1 MGRFD
6 EEAPSTDAAVPGLDR
21 RTLWTLLAGNA
32 LTGVGIGFFLPILPL
47 FIRSRGGGALLVGL
61 VFAGGVVGR
70 ALAQYP
76 GGWLADHIGRKPV
89 IVGAL
94 LMYALV
100 FPLYLLPLPVWF
112 LVGLRVM
119 HALAAGAYLPAAAA
133 MIGDLGGSR
142 KARAFGMLRSSDMV
156 GLVLGPA
163 VGGLVAGFNLGAVF
177 WVGTAFCLLATGMM
191 LFLPAVHG
199 PRGAAARRSAETAP
213 FQVGRVLWRLAPFLA
228 LAMPLGWAFATYDTI
243 WSLYL
248 TSRGATYFQ
257 VGISFATYGIP
268 LVFLGGLAGRFVDR
282 FGRLRS
288 AIASVL
294 AFAIFLAIYPLISSV
309 LLLILFGLLEGAM
322 TLPSNPALLTGVSDA
337 APPGAQGRTQG
348 AFQSASYGA
357 EALGALVAGG
367 IYGFAPAAAF
377 WTAAALIVV
386 GSGAALLLRR
396 VQIPGGRRA
405 PALP

>member
-6 EEAPSTDAAVPGLDR
+6 GEAPPTDAAVPGLDR

-32 LTGVGIGFFLPILPL
+32 LTGIGIGFFLPILPL

-76 GGWLADHIGRKPV
+76 GGWMADRFGRKPV

-94 LMYALV
+94 LGYALL
-100 FPLYLLPLPVWF
+100 FPAYLVPLPVPY
-112 LVGLRVM
+112 LVGLRAL
-119 HALAAGAYLPAAAA
+119 HAFAAGAYLPAAAA
-133 MIGDLGGSR
+133 MIGDLGGER

-163 VGGLVAGFNLGAVF
+163 VGGLVAGLNLGAVF

-199 PRGAAARRSAETAP
+199 PAAAAARRVTEASP
-213 FQVGRVLWRLAPFLA
+213 FQAGRVLWRLAPFLA
-228 LAMPLGWAFATYDTI
+228 LAMPLGWAFATYDTV

-248 TSRGATYFQ
+248 TSRGATYFE
-257 VGISFATYGIP
+257 VGVSFATYGIP
-268 LVFLGGLAGRFVDR
+268 LVFLGGFAGTVVDR
-282 FGRLRS
+282 FGRLRT
-288 AIASVL
+288 AIASIL
-294 AFAIFLAIYPLISSV
+294 AFAFFLSLYPLLSSV
-309 LLLILFGLLEGAM
+309 PLLILFGLLEGTL
-322 TLPSNPALLTGVSDA
+322 TLPSNPALLTGVSEA

-348 AFQSASYGA
+348 AFQTASYAA

-367 IYGFAPAAAF
+367 LYGLFPGAAF
-377 WTAAALIVV
+377 WSAALLVVVGCAAALV
-386 GSGAALLLRR
+386 LRR
-396 VQIPGGRRA
+396 VQIAGGRRT

>member
-6 EEAPSTDAAVPGLDR
+6 DEAPSTDAAVPGLDR

-32 LTGVGIGFFLPILPL
+32 LTGIGIGFFLPILPL

-94 LMYALV
+94 LAYALV
-100 FPLYLLPLPVWF
+100 FPLYLLPVPVWF
-112 LVGLRVM
+112 LVALRVV
-119 HALAAGAYLPAAAA
+119 HAFAAGAYLPAAAA
-133 MIGDLGGSR
+133 MIADLAGPR
-142 KARAFGMLRSSDMV
+142 RARAFGMLRSSDMV

-163 VGGLVAGFNLGAVF
+163 VGGLVAGFDLGAVF

-199 PRGAAARRSAETAP
+199 ARGAAGGHSSEAAP
-213 FQVGRVLWRLAPFLA
+213 FQVGRILWRLAPFLA
-228 LAMPLGWAFATYDTI
+228 LAMPLGWAFATYDTV

-248 TSRGATYFQ
+248 TSRGATYFE

-268 LVFLGGLAGRFVDR
+268 LVFLGGLAGGFVDR
-282 FGRLRS
+282 VGRLRA

-294 AFAIFLAIYPLISSV
+294 AFAIFLAIYPVISSV
-309 LLLILFGLLEGAM
+309 LLLILFGLLEGAL
-322 TLPSNPALLTGVSDA
+322 TLPSNPALLTGVSEA

-348 AFQSASYGA
+348 AFQTASYGA

-367 IYGFAPAAAF
+367 LYGIAPPAAF
-377 WTAAALIVV
+377 WSAAALIVIGAV
-386 GSGAALLLRR
+386 AALILRR
-396 VQIPGGRRA
+396 VQIAAGRQA
-405 PALP
+405 AALP